1 MLVENAKV
9 HAESDSEN
17 IKLIVQDWLYESGFG
32 KCLLRNNKIIFLRK
46 MCTKMQINLDYSRL
60 CREQSRFIVFDKS
73 L

>member
-32 KCLLRNNKIIFLRK
+32 KCLLRNN
-46 MCTKMQINLDYSRL
+46 D
-60 CREQSRFIVFDKS
+60 IVNIGWHIYLKDITAYAAIPRDS
-73 L
+73 